1 MNQSVQDG
9 GFIHY
14 ATLPSTENI
23 NCFMA
28 TLECYAQHNQLADNF
43 SLSHFEHEF
52 YLKNIES
59 NAFTPTHSS
68 FGIDTAWG
76 CNDSLEMMTDRVVNR
91 IRERCGVAIS
101 LEMVFDA
108 TGLIQRLHHM
118 GDHAICI
125 FDPFYLPESV
135 NYGIRH
141 SLSVCIVNGY
151 AEKTE
156 KFGLLERKQGQ
167 SYVAETELKKSAD
180 YFIRSKGSCH
190 LFHLAKIPP
199 VVALAEIDIKAD
211 LERILTHFYSSE
223 SHAGLAAL
231 DKFQQRYPE
240 LLSFDRAFI
249 IPWAERCFGER
260 YANAR
265 FLQAL
270 LDGGHPA
277 AQAQPSCFKELIEIY
292 NKTGDLWRSFEVFHL
307 YSVSQ
312 GKPAIL
318 QRNLTLIA
326 DIVENEKRCVQLLER
341 LRESLH

>member
-1 MNQSVQDG
+1 MNQSVQAG

-14 ATLPSTENI
+14 AAMPSTENI

-52 YLKNIES
+52 YLKNSES
-59 NAFTPTHSS
+59 DVFTSTHSH
-68 FGIDTAWG
+68 FGIDTAWE
-76 CNDSLEMMTDRVVNR
+76 CSDSLEMMTDRVVNR
-91 IRERCGVAIS
+91 IRERCGVAVS
-101 LEMVFDA
+101 LEMVFDPA
-108 TGLIQRLHHM
+108 GLIQRLHDNR
-118 GDHAICI
+118 DHAICI
-125 FDPFYLPESV
+125 FDPYYLPGSV
-135 NYGIRH
+135 NFGLRH

-151 AEKTE
+151 AEHTG

-167 SYVAETELKKSAD
+167 SYVEETELKKSAD

-190 LFHLAKIPP
+190 LFHLTKVPP
-199 VVALAEIDIKAD
+199 VVALTEIDIKAD
-211 LERILTHFYSSE
+211 LERILSHFHSSGGD
-223 SHAGLAAL
+223 AGLAAL

-240 LLSFDRAFI
+240 LLNYDRAFI

-265 FLQAL
+265 FLQSL

-277 AQAQPSCFKELIEIY
+277 AKAQPSCFVDLIEMY
-292 NKTGDLWRSFEVFHL
+292 KKTGDLWRSFEVFHL
-307 YSVSQ
+307 YSVNQ

-318 QRNLTLIA
+318 QRNLTLIE
-326 DIVENEKRCVQLLER
+326 DIVENERGCVRRLET
-341 LRESLH
+341 LRESLY